1 VLKRFFLIP
10 LVILSVVGLVVTG
23 CAPAEEPTA
32 PAAPAAP
39 AAEEGTWPNR
49 PIEFV
54 IPAGTGGAS
63 SVYARMLTA
72 INIKKQYV
80 SQTMLPVNHE
90 GGAGAVGMNYVMSQK
105 GNGYVIMITLNAFV
119 TTPLFQD
126 LPYTFRDFTGISL
139 LALDNFPLWVHV
151 NSPWHTW
158 DEFLATAM
166 EREIEVCGTGTK
178 QEDEIV
184 FRLIEQK
191 TGCKPFHYIPY
202 KGGADVAKALVGEH
216 HEANVNQVS
225 EAGSYYPEY
234 LRPLVVFQPNRL
246 NLPGKL
252 APLNEVPTGHEV
264 GIDLD
269 YNMMRGIFAAPDISD
284 EARDGLV
291 ELFRDIHEDEE
302 WIVFLEEKGLKRVF
316 ITGDEL
322 TEFLEDYEA
331 MHKELMMNLGWI
343 D

>member
-1 VLKRFFLIP
+1 
-10 LVILSVVGLVVTG
+10 
-23 CAPAEEPTA
+23 
-32 PAAPAAP
+32 
-39 AAEEGTWPNR
+39 
-49 PIEFV
+49 
-54 IPAGTGGAS
+54 
-63 SVYARMLTA
+63 
-72 INIKKQYV
+72 
-80 SQTMLPVNHE
+80 MLPVNRP
-90 GGAGAVGMNYVMSQK
+90 GGAGAVGMDYVIKQS

-126 LPYTFRDFTGISL
+126 LPFTFRDFTGVAL

-191 TGCKPFHYIPY
+191 TGCKPFLYIPY

-216 HEANVNQVS
+216 HEADVNQVS
-225 EAGSYYPEY
+225 EAGPYYPEY
-234 LRPLVVFQPNRL
+234 LRALVVFQPERL
-246 NLPGKL
+246 NLPGTL
-252 APLNEVPTGHEV
+252 SLLNEVPTGHEV

-269 YNMMRGIFAAPDISD
+269 YNMMRGIFAAPDISA

-302 WIVFLEEKGLKRVF
+302 WIQFLAEKGLKQVF

-322 TEFLEDYEA
+322 TEFLEDYED
-331 MHKELMMNLGWI
+331 MHESLMKDLGWI